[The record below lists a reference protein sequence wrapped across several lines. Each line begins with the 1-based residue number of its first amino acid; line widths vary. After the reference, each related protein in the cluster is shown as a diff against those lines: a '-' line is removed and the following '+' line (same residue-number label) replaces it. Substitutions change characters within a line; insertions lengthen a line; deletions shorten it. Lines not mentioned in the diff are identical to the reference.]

1 MIKLGKYIQKNSKLI
16 LKNPAI
22 LLGAVLEEVFAGLLL
37 QPLCALS
44 HHGLLHLRHVVLW
57 LHREKHTW
65 NPGEN
70 SESAPTVTLTER
82 AGRMRFETELGG
94 VCVRLQVQ
102 TCTFMLTQNQHET
115 SGRSFS
121 LNWGL
126 NYEARPGFLSLIWL
140 HWSWHRQWPIR
151 VSEALMLVRHQ
162 TTYLTWPGNTWG
174 REKRLL
180 TLLLS
185 NTEIWLVSR
194 RWSLMSNITFA
205 CWEVNH
211 LHDTETSGLSWS

>member
-1 MIKLGKYIQKNSKLI
+1 MIKLGEYIQKNSKLI
-16 LKNPAI
+16 LKNPCN
-22 LLGAVLEEVFAGLLL
+22 LTWYSPWRGLCRPPAAAFLCTEPSWPPPP
-37 QPLCALS
+37 QARGPLTAQ
-44 HHGLLHLRHVVLW
+44 
-57 LHREKHTW
+57 EKNTW
-65 NPGEN
+65 NSGEN
-70 SESAPTVTLTER
+70 SESAPTVTLTEK

-102 TCTFMLTQNQHET
+102 TCTFALTQNQQET

-121 LNWGL
+121 L
-126 NYEARPGFLSLIWL
+126 NYEARPGFLSVIWL

-180 TLLLS
+180 TLLYYQTQRS
-185 NTEIWLVSR
+185 D
-194 RWSLMSNITFA
+194 WSAGGDLLCQT
-205 CWEVNH
+205 
-211 LHDTETSGLSWS
+211 